1 MPKPDIHDID
11 IRVKYL
17 LKILH
22 EILVLLLK
30 CVIKNYDGQIDKAD
44 LGKGLS
50 EILDDKN
57 FQKLKNSLSKDG
69 IFRERFFQLNPQT
82 NISQLKPSIEIES
95 LDISIMTNLINNIIS
110 KSSLKCCSKCS
121 HKKCS
126 CGLDTKE
133 CPKKSNCGLKDCV
146 SCSKPFQCYL
156 MIILKFC
163 GVARSLR
170 NCFAHASEDVY
181 DKLEKGQGDLQD
193 FPLTKTWEE
202 LWNLIND
209 EITSCLGVLKNDPQL
224 ISIEMYEDFMMDAR
238 ISFKKKIHFLIP
250 AVDKD
255 LYHYY
260 CNILGVKERHKEI
273 SELSASINKLK
284 KG

>member
-1 MPKPDIHDID
+1 MPTTAIHHID

-30 CVIKNYDGQIDKAD
+30 CVIKNYNGQIDKAD

-50 EILDDKN
+50 EILGNKN

-69 IFRERFFQLNPQT
+69 IFKECFFQINPQT

-95 LDISIMTNLINNIIS
+95 LDISILTKLLSDIVS
-110 KSSLKCCSKCS
+110 KSNLKCCVKCS

-126 CGLDTKE
+126 CGLDTKD
-133 CPKKSNCGLKDCV
+133 CPNKSNCGLKDCV
-146 SCSKPFQCYL
+146 SCSKSSPCYL

-163 GVARSLR
+163 GVVRSLR
-170 NCFAHASEDVY
+170 NCFAHASGDVY
-181 DKLEKGQGDLQD
+181 DKLEKRQGGLQD

-209 EITSCLGVLKNDPQL
+209 EITSCLGVVLKNDPQL
-224 ISIEMYEDFMMDAR
+224 IPIDMYEDYMMDIR
-238 ISFKKKIHFLIP
+238 ISFKKEIHFLVP
-250 AVDKD
+250 AVNKD
-255 LYHYY
+255 LNHYY
-260 CNILGVKERHKEI
+260 HNILGVKE
-273 SELSASINKLK
+273 LSLIHI
-284 KG
+284 

>member
-1 MPKPDIHDID
+1 MPTPAIHDID
-11 IRVKYL
+11 IRVKYI

-22 EILVLLLK
+22 EILVLVVK
-30 CVIKNYDGQIDKAD
+30 CVIKNYNGTIDKTD

-50 EILDDKN
+50 EILGNANYNTRKSILKDK
-57 FQKLKNSLSKDG
+57 FCKDH
-69 IFRERFFQLNPQT
+69 FFQNPQT

-126 CGLDTKE
+126 CGLDTKD

-209 EITSCLGVLKNDPQL
+209 EITSCLGVVLKNDPQL
-224 ISIEMYEDFMMDAR
+224 IPIEMYEDFMMDVR

-255 LYHYY
+255 LDHYY
-260 CNILGVKERHKEI
+260 DNILGVKERHKEI